1 MPSAAVKNIDATS
14 PMFDE
19 IMYLEVSY
27 SHVRTLDGEI

>member
-19 IMYLEVSY
+19 IMYLV
-27 SHVRTLDGEI
+27 GESILPC